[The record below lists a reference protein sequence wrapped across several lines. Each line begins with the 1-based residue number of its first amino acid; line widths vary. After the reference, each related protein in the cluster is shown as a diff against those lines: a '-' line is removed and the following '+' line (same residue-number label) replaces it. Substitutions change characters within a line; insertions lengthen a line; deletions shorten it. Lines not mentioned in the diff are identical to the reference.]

1 MVDIDPEK
9 VVAIGA
15 AIQADILAGNKPE
28 DEMLLLDV
36 IPLSLGLE
44 TMGGLAEKIIPRNTT
59 IPTARAQEFTTFKD
73 GQTAM
78 SLHIVQGERELVSD
92 CRSLAQ
98 FELRD
103 IPPMVAGAAR
113 IQVTFQVD
121 ADGLLHV
128 TAEEQTQGV
137 RSSIEV
143 KPSYGLSDR
152 EIESMLMESMQFAH
166 DDKDARRLR
175 EQQVE
180 ADRVLEAL
188 QSALAEDGDELLEA
202 GERSAIEAAARTLAE
217 KRHGSDADA
226 IRRAIE
232 AVEQTSS
239 DYVERRMNASIR
251 KAMAG
256 HRVDEFKSV

>member
-1 MVDIDPEK
+1 
-9 VVAIGA
+9 
-15 AIQADILAGNKPE
+15 
-28 DEMLLLDV
+28 
-36 IPLSLGLE
+36 
-44 TMGGLAEKIIPRNTT
+44 
-59 IPTARAQEFTTFKD
+59 
-73 GQTAM
+73 
-78 SLHIVQGERELVSD
+78 
-92 CRSLAQ
+92 
-98 FELRD
+98 
-103 IPPMVAGAAR
+103 
-113 IQVTFQVD
+113 
-121 ADGLLHV
+121 
-128 TAEEQTQGV
+128 
-137 RSSIEV
+137 
-143 KPSYGLSDR
+143 
-152 EIESMLMESMQFAH
+152 MLMESMQFAH

-217 KRHGSDADA
+217 KRHGSDAGA